1 MSVVPPV
8 IDDAQPSRLNRA
20 LQRILNGNWLV
31 GIVAVLLSIL
41 AGSILIAITD
51 PAVQAAA
58 GYFFSRPLDTFAAI
72 WESISGAY
80 AAFFRGGIYN
90 TRADSFAGGIA
101 SLVES
106 LHRATPLIIAALGI
120 GLTFRAGLFNIGGR
134 GQILFGAAFGG
145 WIAFGTDLPFIIHP
159 IVAVLVGALA
169 GAFIGAVAG
178 ALKAFTGAHEVI
190 VTIMLNFIALNLLTW
205 ALNPGGPLRGQGSSP
220 LTPPPPPNS
229 LFPLLFP
236 GYSITAGFLLAIA
249 LTAGVWW
256 LLERSSL
263 GFKLRAVGENP
274 AAARTAGIN
283 VKSMTIIAMALS
295 GGLVGIAG
303 VELALGETR
312 RPFGI
317 AVDNG
322 VGFEAITVAL
332 LGRSRAWGM
341 LAAGILFGIFRAGAV
356 QMRIAGYSEDIVTV
370 VQALIVLFL
379 AAPPLIRE
387 LWGVRPDGRRKAAK
401 A

>member
-1 MSVVPPV
+1 MNSVPPI
-8 IDDAQPSRLNRA
+8 IDDAQPSRANA
-20 LQRILNGNWLV
+20 ILQRILNGNWLV
-31 GIVAVLLSIL
+31 GVVSVLLAVIV
-41 AGSILIAITD
+41 GSILIAITD
-51 PAVQAAA
+51 QGVQAAA

-72 WESISGAY
+72 WETISGAY
-80 AAFFRGGIYN
+80 AAFFRGGIFDYRDG
-90 TRADSFAGGIA
+90 TFLGGIDSF
-101 SLVES
+101 VES
-106 LHRATPLIIAALGI
+106 LHRSTPLIIAALGI
-120 GLTFRAGLFNIGGR
+120 GLSFRAGLFNIGGR

-169 GAFIGAVAG
+169 GAFLGAVAG

-220 LTPPPPPNS
+220 LSPAPPPSS
-229 LFPLLFP
+229 LFPILVP
-236 GYSITAGFLLAIA
+236 GFSLTTGFLLAIG
-249 LTAGVWW
+249 LTVGVWW

-263 GFKLRAVGENP
+263 GFKLRAVGVNP

-283 VKSMTIIAMALS
+283 TKTITIVAMAIS

-332 LGRSRAWGM
+332 LGRSKAWGI
-341 LAAGILFGIFRAGAV
+341 LAAGILFGVFRAGAV

-387 LWGVRPDGRRKAAK
+387 IWGVRPDGRKKAVK

>member
-1 MSVVPPV
+1 MSAVPPV
-8 IDDAQPSRLNRA
+8 IDAGQPSRMNAA

-31 GIVAVLLSIL
+31 GIVAVVLSIL
-41 AGSILIAITD
+41 VGSVLIAVTD
-51 PAVQAAA
+51 SGVQAAA
-58 GYFFSRPLDTFAAI
+58 GYFFARPLDTIAAI
-72 WESISGAY
+72 WESIAGAY
-80 AAFFRGGIYN
+80 AAFFRGGIFDY
-90 TRADSFAGGIA
+90 RAATFAEGIESFA
-101 SLVES
+101 ES
-106 LHRATPLIIAALGI
+106 LHRSTPLIIAALGI

-145 WIAFGTDLPFIIHP
+145 WIAFGTDLPYVIHP
-159 IVAVLVGALA
+159 IVAVLVGAVA
-169 GAFIGAVAG
+169 GAFLGAVAG

-190 VTIMLNFIALNLLTW
+190 VTIMLNFIALNLLVW

-220 LTPPPPPNS
+220 LTPPPPESS
-229 LFPLLFP
+229 LFPFLFP
-236 GYSITAGFLLAIA
+236 GYSVTAGFLLAIA

-274 AAARTAGIN
+274 AAARTAGIDT
-283 VKSMTIIAMALS
+283 KAITIIAMALS
-295 GGLVGIAG
+295 GALVGIAG

-312 RPFGI
+312 RPFGSSI
-317 AVDNG
+317 DNG

-356 QMRIAGYSEDIVTV
+356 QMRIAGYSDDIVTV

>member
-1 MSVVPPV
+1 MSEVPPM
-8 IDDAQPSRLNRA
+8 IDAGRPSRANVILT
-20 LQRILNGNWLV
+20 RILEGNWLV
-31 GIVAVLLSIL
+31 GIVAVLLSVL

-51 PAVQAAA
+51 QGVQAAA
-58 GYFFSRPLDTFAAI
+58 GYFFARPGDLVAAV

-80 AAFFRGGIYN
+80 AAFFRGGIYDY
-90 TRADSFAGGIA
+90 RDASFAQGIE
-101 SLVES
+101 SFVES
-106 LHRATPLIIAALGI
+106 LHRATPLIIAGLGI

-159 IVAVLVGALA
+159 IVAVLVGGLA
-169 GAFIGAVAG
+169 GAFLGAVAG

-190 VTIMLNFIALNLLTW
+190 VTIMLNFVALNLLTW
-205 ALNPGGPLRGQGSSP
+205 ALNPGGPLRGEGSSP
-220 LTPPPPPNS
+220 LTPPPPPS
-229 LFPLLFP
+229 ALFPLVAP
-236 GYSITAGFLLAIA
+236 GYTLTYGFLLAIA
-249 LTAGVWW
+249 LTVGVWW

-274 AAARTAGIN
+274 YAARTAGIN
-283 VKSMTIIAMALS
+283 TKTITIVAMALS

-332 LGRSRAWGM
+332 LGRSRAWGI
-341 LAAGILFGIFRAGAV
+341 LAAGILFGVFRAGAV
-356 QMRIAGYSEDIVTV
+356 QMRVAGYSDDIVTV

-387 LWGVRPDGRRKAAK
+387 LWGIRPDGRRKAVK

>member
-8 IDDAQPSRLNRA
+8 IEAARPSAANRI
-20 LQRILNGNWLV
+20 LQRILTGNWLV

-41 AGSILIAITD
+41 VGSILIAITD
-51 PAVQAAA
+51 PGVQAASA
-58 GYFFSRPLDTFAAI
+58 YFFSRPGDTIAAI
-72 WESISGAY
+72 WEAIAGAY
-80 AAFFRGGIYN
+80 AAFFRGGIYDY
-90 TRADSFAGGIA
+90 RADDFAGGID

-106 LHRATPLIIAALGI
+106 LHRSTPLIIAALGI

-145 WIAFGTDLPFIIHP
+145 WIAFGTDLPFVIHP

-169 GAFIGAVAG
+169 GAFLGAVAG

-205 ALNPGGPLRGQGSSP
+205 ALNPGGPLRGPGSSP
-220 LTPPPPPNS
+220 LTPPPPESS
-229 LFPLLFP
+229 LFPILVP
-236 GYSITAGFLLAIA
+236 GFSLTAGFLLAIV
-249 LTAGVWW
+249 LTVGVWW

-263 GFKLRAVGENP
+263 GFRLRAVGENP
-274 AAARTAGIN
+274 AAARTAGIDT
-283 VKSMTIIAMALS
+283 KWITITAMALS
-295 GGLVGIAG
+295 GALVGIAG

-341 LAAGILFGIFRAGAV
+341 LAAGILFGVFRAGAV